1 MLPRA
6 HCNTWVSPCWARPCS
21 GPPCWA
27 WPCCTRE
34 PLIGKRVATDKR
46 NYLGVAVL
54 GTAVLGVAVE
64 GVAVDGVAVDGTAVV
79 GAGVGLNANSP
90 TLTRQYDSNDQP
102 CAYQGWKR
110 PGIHTKE
117 DKWGSAWHLIDLNF
131 GNTDAIQQLSKGCGA
146 HCAY

>member
-1 MLPRA
+1 M
-6 HCNTWVSPCWARPCS
+6 
-21 GPPCWA
+21 G
-27 WPCCTRE
+27 
-34 PLIGKRVATDKR
+34 D
-46 NYLGVAVL
+46 GVGLDV
-54 GTAVLGVAVE
+54 VAVE
-64 GVAVDGVAVDGTAVV
+64 GTAVVGLGV

-90 TLTRQYDSNDQP
+90 TLTRQYDSNDQL

-110 PGIHTKE
+110 PEIHTKE